1 MIKDILK
8 ELNIESEALG
18 GSSGEYWF
26 GNGKSISSFSPVDG
40 KEIGHVSTVTVDEY
54 DQCIDQAHEAFLA
67 FEKFLPQ
74 NEVRWSANWEMRSVK
89 RKWH

>member
-26 GNGKSISSFSPVDG
+26 GNGKSISSPS
-40 KEIGHVSTVTVDEY
+40 
-54 DQCIDQAHEAFLA
+54 L
-67 FEKFLPQ
+67 L
-74 NEVRWSANWEMRSVK
+74 WMVK
-89 RKWH
+89 KLVMSLRLR